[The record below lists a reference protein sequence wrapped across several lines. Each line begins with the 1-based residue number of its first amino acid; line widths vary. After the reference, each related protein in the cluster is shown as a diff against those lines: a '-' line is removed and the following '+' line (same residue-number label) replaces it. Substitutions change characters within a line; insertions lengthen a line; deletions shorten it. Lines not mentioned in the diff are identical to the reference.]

1 MTTQIC
7 EKEKCTGCTACKNI
21 CPVNAISMGQNEE
34 GFFYPVIDT
43 NLCVDCKKCQNV
55 CPANHFEFVYDTNP
69 KCYAVMASDQLRR
82 NSSSGAF
89 FPVLAQYVLAQG
101 GLVAGAAFDENMI
114 LTHIVISK
122 KEELDKLKG
131 SKYLQSQM
139 LDVYTK
145 IKAALLQNMVVLFSG
160 TPCQVAGL
168 KNFLGREYDRL
179 LTVDLICHGVPS
191 QKVFDNYL
199 RTEFPDQKVIHT
211 NFRDNKDDW
220 GCGYITTTTTTTT
233 TRSLRDDEDSYLQAF
248 FANISLRLCCYDCQ
262 YAKMPRCGDFTMGD
276 FWGVPKEMDDHK
288 GTSLIFLNTP
298 KADNIFQKI
307 KNNFIKIK
315 EYPASLAVKIQ
326 PHLSHSVAKHPA
338 RKDFFYLLKN
348 HSLNETISQTVGS
361 KKNIGLMNFHWE
373 NVNFGALITSYALNR
388 YLNDSGYYARNID
401 YIPSFPWIDKEE
413 ANPLFDNF
421 RKKHLPVTRRFNAG
435 QSLSMLNDE
444 FSTFIVGSDQVWR
457 HEFIKNEKEAYFLS
471 FANCEK
477 KLISYAA
484 SFGIDTINAAKT
496 EIDEYKMLM
505 SLFDAIS
512 VREDSGIKICE
523 EMGVRATKMCDPV
536 FLLSQQKWCDL
547 AEEGK
552 VEGCEDDVVFY
563 TINEELEEDILK
575 FINGNKDVLK
585 YKSVKNIT
593 WKTSVEEWLFRVKN
607 CKFFVTDSFH
617 GSCFAI
623 IFNKPFV
630 CVNTNTRTSTR
641 MLSLFDMLGIKGRYF
656 SAFDD
661 VNMHNLLAKETDY
674 QKVNKFLEEMRKKS
688 EEFLIAAIESPIDNI
703 EEKKAIK
710 KRYNEYV
717 YQNALKNKNKI
728 YFRYLKYKLLS
739 RFPFGKKRN
748 KYKQKRK
755 EWRIYYKQNKLIL
768 KSKGK

>member
-1 MTTQIC
+1 MKKIDKSRIKTWFVTGASSGVGYEACSQLLAKGYNVVAVSRRLAHFEHPNVFCISADVSNMEAVDSAVRKGIERFGRVDVLFNNAGISSYGTIEEESLSEMHAVMDTNFWGTFNTMRLLIPHFRENNNGTIINNSSECGIC
-7 EKEKCTGCTACKNI
+7 ARSFGAAYVSSKFAVEGLTSSARLECQNFCRVMAVELSFFARTYIGAGKHFETGFEEYKDIPLLPIPLPKCKYPNDITKAVSFIIEEAEKE
-21 CPVNAISMGQNEE
+21 
-34 GFFYPVIDT
+34 
-43 NLCVDCKKCQNV
+43 
-55 CPANHFEFVYDTNP
+55 
-69 KCYAVMASDQLRR
+69 VMQEHLMLR
-82 NSSSGAF
+82 
-89 FPVLAQYVLAQG
+89 Q
-101 GLVAGAAFDENMI
+101 D
-114 LTHIVISK
+114 
-122 KEELDKLKG
+122 
-131 SKYLQSQM
+131 
-139 LDVYTK
+139 
-145 IKAALLQNMVVLFSG
+145 IK
-160 TPCQVAGL
+160 P
-168 KNFLGREYDRL
+168 
-179 LTVDLICHGVPS
+179 
-191 QKVFDNYL
+191 
-199 RTEFPDQKVIHT
+199 
-211 NFRDNKDDW
+211 
-220 GCGYITTTTTTTT
+220 
-233 TRSLRDDEDSYLQAF
+233 
-248 FANISLRLCCYDCQ
+248 
-262 YAKMPRCGDFTMGD
+262 
-276 FWGVPKEMDDHK
+276 
-288 GTSLIFLNTP
+288 
-298 KADNIFQKI
+298 
-307 KNNFIKIK
+307 
-315 EYPASLAVKIQ
+315 KIQ
-326 PHLSHSVAKHPA
+326 YQISTLSKCLKQSA
-338 RKDFFYLLKN
+338 RRADCCFGVNKRESKIG
-348 HSLNETISQTVGS
+348 LNSQDVS
-361 KKNIGLMNFHWE
+361 KNIGLMNFHWE
-373 NVNFGALITSYALNR
+373 NVNFGALITSYALNQ
-388 YLNDSGYYARNID
+388 YLNDKGYYARNID

-413 ANPLFDNF
+413 PNPLFDNF

-484 SFGIDTINAAKT
+484 SFGVDTINATET

-575 FINGNKDVLK
+575 FINDNKDVLK

-661 VNMHNLLAKETDY
+661 VNMHNLLAKETNY

-710 KRYNEYV
+710 KRYDEYV
-717 YQNALKNKNKI
+717 YQNALKSKNKI